1 MIIEGLLSTANEDGS
16 VHVAAMGPVVNESL
30 TEWTLR
36 PFQTSRTFENLRR
49 NTDCVFHVI
58 DDVHLLVRV
67 VLGRR
72 IAPAFCAEAD
82 VSWRQV
88 DGGFVMTDACQWY
101 KLRVTRWNVESQRS
115 EARAMV
121 TSLGQH
127 RPFWGWNRAKHAI
140 IEFTVLMTRLHLLEA
155 SFIDSERE
163 RLSSAVDK
171 TAGPQELEAWNLL
184 ISFWDSHQSQVAG
197 QR

>member
-1 MIIEGLLSTANEDGS
+1 
-16 VHVAAMGPVVNESL
+16 
-30 TEWTLR
+30 
-36 PFQTSRTFENLRR
+36 
-49 NTDCVFHVI
+49 
-58 DDVHLLVRV
+58 
-67 VLGRR
+67 
-72 IAPAFCAEAD
+72 
-82 VSWRQV
+82 
-88 DGGFVMTDACQWY
+88 
-101 KLRVTRWNVESQRS
+101 
-115 EARAMV
+115 MV

-155 SFIDSERE
+155 SFIDAERE

-171 TAGPQELEAWNLL
+171 TAGPKELEAWNLL